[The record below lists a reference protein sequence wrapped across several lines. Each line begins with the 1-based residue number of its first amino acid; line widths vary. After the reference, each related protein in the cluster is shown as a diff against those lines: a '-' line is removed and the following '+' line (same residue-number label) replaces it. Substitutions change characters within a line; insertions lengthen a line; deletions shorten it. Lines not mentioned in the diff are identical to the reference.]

1 MSINFEVVSQL
12 LQSIGSWSV
21 TFVPLQDGVSGV
33 KMEPNSLIFLPT
45 TLEKIRRG
53 VAKNY
58 KKSENESCTNFSFL
72 SWKTLPHLKNLFLS
86 LSLRTQTE
94 SPFFFRSPRL
104 LRSRLCLS
112 SKSEQNEPQ
121 RLCFLTPDLT
131 EKEQSERQWE

>member
-33 KMEPNSLIFLPT
+33 KMEPNSLLFLPT

-58 KKSENESCTNFSFL
+58 KKSENESCTNFSFFKL
-72 SWKTLPHLKNLFLS
+72 ENVA
-86 LSLRTQTE
+86 
-94 SPFFFRSPRL
+94 
-104 LRSRLCLS
+104 S
-112 SKSEQNEPQ
+112 S
-121 RLCFLTPDLT
+121 
-131 EKEQSERQWE
+131 